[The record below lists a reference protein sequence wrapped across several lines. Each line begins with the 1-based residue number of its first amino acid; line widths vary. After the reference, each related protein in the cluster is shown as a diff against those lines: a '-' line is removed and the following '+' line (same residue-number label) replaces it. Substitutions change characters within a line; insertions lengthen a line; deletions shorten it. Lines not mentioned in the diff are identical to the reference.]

1 MKQLLPALAKRSLAL
16 ALALALL
23 LSLCPV
29 IPITAHAAGEAVYH
43 GVGTGQYPVDTGLI
57 KVTGATWNKANTVY
71 PVSANTRFLFA
82 LNNAAD
88 FTNGLTGKARIEVEY
103 MSASKLGTYTLTPD
117 FAVYYATASGFVA
130 ATLSETVADVT
141 ESTSKKVYVVENL
154 VESATMSGTANSGIV
169 YIVHTTSGAYAPIKG
184 VKITNLENTP
194 ASVDSAY
201 AKVVL
206 NGSAAEQDLNS
217 TTVKAINTTNGN
229 TVSFSPTLNAGYAY
243 WEIPAGYALAVTLS
257 DAFMAGFTD
266 GKATVTVEYYDYNQG
281 SAELVYHSTSN
292 NTQKHATT
300 ITTDG
305 NGTGELKTVTYPLT
319 DAVFTK
325 AYNLTGVSLA
335 IAGTSGKVCIKS
347 VTITKGAEVPVTY
360 TAKLNSTATDL
371 KFYDDAAMDLALSVK
386 TDGADE
392 AINVAYTLTGGTLT
406 EAVTGSADVTVTAA
420 GTPVLDAT
428 WFNEKVTGNGEYTLA
443 VVAKKADQTEVINK
457 TFTFSRN
464 KAYDLNVIS
473 VGGKTELVY
482 IEAEPYDLVAKLLK
496 QYGDTKAGLTLEYTV
511 NGGTPVTQTV
521 DVPATPADAL
531 GIPLDLSSIP
541 DFGTY
546 TVVCNLKSGDTVLAT
561 QTVNVERKM
570 ATPINSGLRSDNA
583 ENTTLVYMD
592 DAAYDMRLYL
602 QHRIPTAADFT
613 VLYTISRNGVALE
626 SFTDKT
632 AAVTSLTDTEQA
644 IALELPAVDLYGDFT
659 LAITVKDGEG
669 NPVHTKEFA
678 FSRRMTNFA
687 NTTLTSE
694 NANDGLVFADDT
706 AYDLKLSVQKAD
718 GNDEELAISYVIV
731 NTADPSTA
739 IKEGSFDKQVYSGS
753 TPTVLDLAALLADV
767 TAYGTYELKLAITNT
782 LGTVQETIYTFSRVA
797 TFKVELSSAGNAG
810 ANLVFPEAAHY
821 DLKLSLLKQTGADVV
836 YNIEYVV
843 SQGETVYTFA
853 PINNVSITGTKTVLD
868 LDMTG
873 VDGNGSFVISVS
885 LKDAE
890 GNTVRTYNF
899 TVGRVPAM
907 DVEFDAH
914 GAVSPDENTVTYIDH
929 VPYDIALNAK
939 KQSGDPQDM
948 VVKYVVTDKDGK
960 VVLSATGAEIA
971 GSQTVSIGS
980 SAFVPVD
987 MDLSELKGYGTYTLT
1002 ATVLDAYGNE
1012 AKAISIKVVREDTV
1026 YSVLKSGSN
1035 SDLVFTEN
1043 DGAFDIKLYVR
1054 MLTETAEPLNLKYT
1068 VYAPDGTVITEYD
1081 GTATVPDVNSNPL
1094 IADLAAALA
1103 TYTDV
1108 TGTYKVDLLVTDAAG
1123 RTREKETYTFYRI
1136 SSVDSVKVQ
1145 MGSETNPDRIFTT
1158 QDAIDPVVQLSKTDA
1173 EHVRESFSILVTIT
1187 DKDGNALVL
1196 PKTSAN
1202 GDGNWTYKDADNN
1215 DQNGLKTKVAF
1226 GSVQIPLAQYI
1237 DFSGFTTTGTYKVNI
1252 TLTDDTNH
1260 ERSVTSHEFKI
1271 VEFDTVKSQMGSA
1284 TNPDLIFTVQD
1295 VVDPIIRLE
1304 KTDNIPEAFTIVL
1317 TLTDKDGKEIV
1328 IGADGEGNPLTKLVG
1343 QLNGFDNIRD
1353 LPLASLI
1360 SFSGITNI
1368 GTYNVNLTIIDD
1380 AGKERLSASHAFTIV
1395 TSDSVSSAMGSVT
1408 NPDLIFTVQDAID
1421 PILRLTKT
1429 DEIAEG
1435 FDITV
1440 TVTDK
1445 DGNALTFT
1453 EKLGNTQVDKLA
1465 THVTAFVTRDV
1476 PLADFIDFSSCITQL
1491 GTYNINVTLT
1501 DDAGNERH
1509 TASHAFTV
1517 IPFDTVISGI
1527 SSASNPNMLFLP
1539 GLATDLVLHIQ
1550 KIDEN
1555 DTLAEGFT
1563 ALITVTGKNDKVLL
1577 SAEGPLKDKANYK
1590 ISLAELEGFDLSKI
1604 VDCGTYKL
1612 NVTLTDDAGKVRHE
1626 ASHPFTIRVLENS
1639 VDTAVTSAANSD
1651 MIFTEG
1657 EDIDLTLHLRKN
1669 DGIAEAFTAT
1679 ITITDKNTG
1688 EELVKSEKPVP
1699 ADLVIKAPVSE
1710 LIDLSKLPATGVF
1723 NLNVVLT
1730 DVAGNKRLDKTTA
1743 FCRVA
1748 QASVKTQISS
1758 NTNRDMIFTDKDK
1771 VDLIL
1776 YVQKTDGID
1785 ETLHIK
1791 YTVTS
1796 PSGAVIATKEGNVKA
1811 LSGSKYFKA
1820 TLDNLPELTEHGTY
1834 KIHLVITDNSGIVR
1848 SESVTQLARISGT
1861 GIRHQISSS
1870 SGTNLQF
1877 SANKPFDMC
1886 LFLQKTDGVKE
1897 SFQGQVYVTDPYGNV
1912 IFSIK
1917 GKINVPASGY
1927 FKFPLDLSKGT
1938 AFGTYKASYTLH
1950 DDAGTLRASGTTYFS
1965 RFSDDAVRAA
1975 VQSASGKFPGLI
1987 YGKDDAFDL
1996 TLYLQKTDGLE
2007 QMLQVR
2013 YTITDMNGLVLETK
2027 QGRLTVPA
2035 TGYRKIPIELPDIE
2049 ALQKFGIY
2057 TFKLEVAN
2065 TDGKIIFTEDYSFS
2079 RVLVPEEQLD
2089 ILGVCTHLSKRGM
2102 TTKQSQQ
2109 YVDLA
2114 RQAGVKFWR
2123 DELPWSTV
2131 EPAKGQYKIPA
2142 SADAAVDYT
2151 LSIGMEPLFIL
2162 DYGND
2167 LYGSD
2172 VTTDEWLEGYLGY
2185 VKAMVTH
2192 FKGRIMYYEV
2202 WNEWN
2207 IGLGGMDKKYREMAD
2222 IYANLLIE
2230 TYKVIKE
2237 IDPKVTVIGGVVAGG
2252 ELKWTENM
2260 LKYPEVIN
2268 AMDAFSFHCYPDND
2282 IKEIQDQVEKLRE
2295 LFKEYGRE
2303 DIPMWLTETG
2313 WPTHI
2318 GRDGFTE
2325 EVSAGNLVSL
2335 YTWAIANPGVLDRI
2349 FWYDLHNDGEEAEY
2363 LEHNLGLLRNW
2374 DADVETV
2381 PMAAKKSYVAMNAM
2395 NAILLGAEYV
2405 GTYDM
2410 GHKSITAHRFNKDG
2424 KDLLVVWADD
2434 CTLNM
2439 VATIGNSNMVVTDMY
2454 GNANALTPVN
2464 GKVTLFLSDAPVYIE
2479 YDLDDTLE
2487 LKEGGFKLDKAMYSA
2502 TPAATF
2508 PLQIT
2513 RNSGLETF
2521 EGTYAFSMPE
2531 GWSVEGVEFGAAKEG
2546 ATEITD
2552 TVYVT
2557 VGDDASKGETS
2568 ISVRVISD
2576 GNVMGQFSVPIEMGD
2591 ICTVNPDVVFTDDGH
2606 EFKLSVQVINE
2617 NSTKPLTG
2625 TINLLAPA
2633 ALIGNTKTSVPFEI
2647 PAGENKAVLIDIPAE
2662 MANTFHT
2669 AKVEVVLESGAKHTV
2684 TKPVS
2689 FLYAIEAPKD
2699 MKLDGVID
2707 EQWADAMEFTAGEKD
2722 WENDN
2727 SSDLEWPGNTAKG
2740 YVMWDN
2746 EYLYVAVEVYDE
2758 SHYQEASGTSIWL
2771 GDSIQMAIDVSRF
2784 TVPGYTGY
2792 NEIGFSLNSETGA
2805 IENWNWYAAPGENV
2819 SEGGI
2824 FKIVRDEDACTTTYE
2839 VALPWSEQ
2847 LPDGEELNLNSVGFS
2862 LIVNENS
2869 LDEDGDPTGR
2879 TGWIEYMSGIGR
2891 RKDPTVFGDLILAKR
2906 PTE

>member
-29 IPITAHAAGEAVYH
+29 IPITV
-43 GVGTGQYPVDTGLI
+43 
-57 KVTGATWNKANTVY
+57 
-71 PVSANTRFLFA
+71 
-82 LNNAAD
+82 NAESI
-88 FTNGLTGKARIEVEY
+88 T
-103 MSASKLGTYTLTPD
+103 
-117 FAVYYATASGFVA
+117 TASAKLVKNGDSISVQGSN
-130 ATLSETVADVT
+130 LTVQQADG
-141 ESTSKKVYVVENL
+141 SLN
-154 VESATMSGTANSGIV
+154 
-169 YIVHTTSGAYAPIKG
+169 
-184 VKITNLENTP
+184 ITNLDP
-194 ASVDSAY
+194 VPVGKY
-201 AKVVL
+201 AAWKCKNANYLTFTLSTEFLTGWSGGGARVTFTFL
-206 NGSAAEQDLNS
+206 DGGAAGSAKFMYHSTGKSIQTHTKEIEIDGSGNS
-217 TTVKAINTTNGN
+217 SDATRKTVSYFLTDAILKNCGGKGVSFVLYRTNGELYLE
-229 TVSFSPTLNAGYAY
+229 S
-243 WEIPAGYALAVTLS
+243 
-257 DAFMAGFTD
+257 
-266 GKATVTVEYYDYNQG
+266 VTVEKLALTTETLNWNMAFNSEGRIISSDSDWVYEDDQPYEWFADNKQG
-281 SAELVYHSTSN
+281 RVATDLYVRARVKDAAGNVVAEVANKKVAVVKNAFCTLLTSDDLNMPTNLPGTFTLECAVYTSTTSTSPQASFTKVFKRTVN
-292 NTQKHATT
+292 GAGGVV
-300 ITTDG
+300 TTD
-305 NGTGELKTVTYPLT
+305 LVT
-319 DAVFTK
+319 
-325 AYNLTGVSLA
+325 
-335 IAGTSGKVCIKS
+335 
-347 VTITKGAEVPVTY
+347 PV
-360 TAKLNSTATDL
+360 TDL
-371 KFYDDAAMDLALSVK
+371 KFYDDVPMDLALWAK
-386 TDGADE
+386 TSGE
-392 AINVAYTLTGGTLT
+392 AEAFNVTYTLSGGHLT
-406 EAVTGSADVTVTAA
+406 EAVSETKEVTLTTAGVRILSDTQFNSVITGYGDYNLNVVVKK
-420 GTPVLDAT
+420 GDI
-428 WFNEKVTGNGEYTLA
+428 E
-443 VVAKKADQTEVINK
+443 VAKKD
-457 TFTFSRN
+457 FTITRSN
-464 KAYDLNVIS
+464 AYNMDVVS
-473 VGGKTELVY
+473 VGGNTELVY
-482 IEAEPYDLVAKLLK
+482 FEDAAFDLAVQLQK
-496 QYGDTKAGLTLEYTV
+496 QYGTAEDLTLEYSV
-511 NGGTPVTQTV
+511 NGGAAVTLPVSVPVTPTEAV
-521 DVPATPADAL
+521 SV
-531 GIPLDLSSIP
+531 PLDLSACA
-541 DFGTY
+541 DFGAY
-546 TVVCNLKSGDTVLAT
+546 DVVCNLKNGDAVLAT
-561 QTVNVERKM
+561 KTVKVERKM
-570 ATPINSGLRSDNA
+570 ATPILSGLRSDNA
-583 ENTTLVYMD
+583 ENTTLVYKD
-592 DAAYDMRLYL
+592 DAAYDLKLYL
-602 QHRIPTAADFT
+602 QHRIPAAANFTA
-613 VLYTISRNGVALE
+613 LYTISKDGVPVEGFVDKAIE
-626 SFTDKT
+626 VTD
-632 AAVTSLTDTEQA
+632 LNETEQA
-644 IALELPAVDLYGDFT
+644 FALELPAADLFGDFT
-659 LAITVKDGEG
+659 LALTIKDGEG
-669 NPVHTKEFA
+669 NVVHTKEFA
-678 FSRRMTNFA
+678 FARYLVNFV
-687 NTTLTSE
+687 NTTLTSD
-694 NANDGLVFADDT
+694 NANEGLVFADDT
-706 AYDLKLSVQKAD
+706 PYDLKLSVQKAD
-718 GNDEELAISYVIV
+718 GNDELLKIGYVLV
-731 NTADPSTA
+731 NTADPSTV
-739 IKEGSFDKQVYSGS
+739 IKEGSFADQVYSGT
-753 TPTVLDLAALLADV
+753 TPTVLDVAALLADV
-767 TAYGTYELKLAITNT
+767 TDFGTYELKLAVTNT
-782 LGTVQETIYTFSRVA
+782 RGFVQEISYTFSRVELY
-797 TFKVELSSAGNAG
+797 KVTLSSAGNTG
-810 ANLVFPEAAHY
+810 AHLVFPENVPY
-821 DLKLSLLKQTGADVV
+821 DLLLTLVKQTGEDAV
-836 YNIEYVV
+836 YNIAYTV
-843 SQGETVYTFA
+843 SQGETVYKFGSMT
-853 PINNVSITGTKTVLD
+853 NVSISETPNVQN

-873 VDGNGSFVISVS
+873 VDGTGSFAIVLS
-885 LKDAE
+885 LMDAE
-890 GNTVRTYNF
+890 NNPVRTYHF
-899 TVGRVPAM
+899 TVGRVPEM
-907 DVEFDAH
+907 DVEFVYT
-914 GAVSPDENTVTYIDH
+914 GAESSSTQDTVTFFDY
-929 VPYDIALNAK
+929 VPYNIVLNTK
-939 KQSGDPQDM
+939 KQNGEPQDM
-948 VVKYVVTDKDGK
+948 VVKYVLTDKDGK
-960 VVLSATGAEIA
+960 VVLGATGAEIA
-971 GSQTVSIGS
+971 GSQTLSIGS
-980 SAFVPVD
+980 AEFVPVV
-987 MDLSELKGYGTYTLT
+987 MDLSQLVDVGTSNENTLT
-1002 ATVLDAYGNE
+1002 VTILDVYGNVAKEVSLNVVRKETVL
-1012 AKAISIKVVREDTV
+1012 
-1026 YSVLKSGSN
+1026 SVFKSDSN
-1035 SDLVFTEN
+1035 PDLVYTEN
-1043 DGAFDIKLYVR
+1043 DGAFNISLFLR
-1054 MLTETAEPLNLKYT
+1054 METDLAEPLHVKYT
-1068 VYAPDGTVITEYD
+1068 VYAPDGTVI
-1081 GTATVPDVNSNPL
+1081 ATVDEDVEIPDVNSNPKKYSL
-1094 IADLAAALA
+1094 TEALA
-1103 TYTDV
+1103 GYTNVD
-1108 TGTYKVDLLVTDAAG
+1108 GTYKVELLVTDTPG
-1123 RTREKETYTFYRI
+1123 RVREQETFNFYRI
-1136 SSVDSVKVQ
+1136 QSANSINVK
-1145 MGSETNPDRIFTT
+1145 MGSETNSDVIFTV
-1158 QDAIDPVVQLSKTDA
+1158 QDVIDPIVQFFKIDA
-1173 EHVRESFSILVTIT
+1173 EQIPETFPSVLVTIT
-1187 DKDGNALVL
+1187 DEAGNVLVL
-1196 PKTSAN
+1196 PKKDAE
-1202 GDGNWTYKDADNN
+1202 GNWTYKDAEGN
-1215 DQNGLKTKVAF
+1215 DQNGLKTKLTF
-1226 GSVQIPLAQYI
+1226 GSYKAELAKLI
-1237 DFSGFTTTGTYKVNI
+1237 DFSKAITKLGTYKVNV
-1252 TLTDDTNH
+1252 TVTDDTKH
-1260 ERSVTSHEFKI
+1260 VRWESSHEFKL
-1271 VEFDTVKSQMGSA
+1271 VDFDTVRSKMGSE
-1284 TNPDLIFTVQD
+1284 TNSDLVFTVED
-1295 VVDPIIRLE
+1295 VVDPIIQFE
-1304 KTDNIPEAFTIVL
+1304 KTDGINEKFDLVL

-1328 IGADGEGNPLTKLVG
+1328 IGADENGNPLTAVRFEIKNRKVVLTEHIT
-1343 QLNGFDNIRD
+1343 FSNITD
-1353 LPLASLI
+1353 V
-1360 SFSGITNI
+1360 

-1380 AGKERLSASHAFTIV
+1380 AGNERHKASYAFSIVVSDNV
-1395 TSDSVSSAMGSVT
+1395 TSQMRGET
-1408 NPDLIFTVQDAID
+1408 NPDNIFTVQDVID
-1421 PILRLTKT
+1421 PVIRFTKT
-1429 DEIAEG
+1429 DKVKETFNAI
-1435 FDITV
+1435 V

-1445 DGNALTFT
+1445 DGKAFTFT
-1453 EKLGNTQVDKLA
+1453 RKDTNAQVDKLEI
-1465 THVTAFVTRDV
+1465 TLRD
-1476 PLADFIDFSSCITQL
+1476 LAEQGDLLLANFIDFSCITQL

-1509 TASHAFTV
+1509 TASHAFTI
-1517 IPFDTVISGI
+1517 IPFKTVTSGI
-1527 SSASNPNMLFLP
+1527 SSKSNPNMLFLP
-1539 GLATDLVLHIQ
+1539 GFATDLVLHIQ

-1758 NTNRDMIFTDKDK
+1758 NTNKDMIFTDKDT
-1771 VDLIL
+1771 VDLNL

-1861 GIRHQISSS
+1861 GIKHQISSS

-1996 TLYLQKTDGLE
+1996 ALYLQKTDGLE

-2102 TTKQSQQ
+2102 TTKQAQQ

-2410 GHKSITAHRFNKDG
+2410 GHKAITAHRFNKDG

-2568 ISVRVISD
+2568 ISVRVISN

-2633 ALIGNTKTSVPFEI
+2633 ALIGNTKASVPFEI
-2647 PAGENKAVLIDIPAE
+2647 PAGENKAVLIDVPAE

-2707 EQWADAMEFTAGEKD
+2707 EQWADAMEFTAGEKN

-2727 SSDLEWPGNTAKG
+2727 SSDIDWPGNTAKG

-2746 EYLYVAVEVYDE
+2746 EYLYVAVEAYDE
-2758 SHYQEASGTSIWL
+2758 SHYQTATGTSIWL

-2847 LPDGEELNLNSVGFS
+2847 LPAGEELDLKSVGFS

-2891 RKDPTVFGDLILAKR
+2891 RKDPTVFGDLVLAKR

>member
-29 IPITAHAAGEAVYH
+29 IPITAKADAVTTAHAQAAKDGDNAVVTGNHLTVQQADGGLSISDLAPTLVGKYATWKLTNRYYVFKLSDEFLSGWSGGGARITLTFLDGGKSGSADLMYH
-43 GVGTGQYPVDTGLI
+43 G
-57 KVTGATWNKANTVY
+57 
-71 PVSANTRFLFA
+71 
-82 LNNAAD
+82 
-88 FTNGLTGKARIEVEY
+88 
-103 MSASKLGTYTLTPD
+103 ASK
-117 FAVYYATASGFVA
+117 
-130 ATLSETVADVT
+130 
-141 ESTSKKVYVVENL
+141 STQKP
-154 VESATMSGTANSGIV
+154 TSGIV
-169 YIVHTTSGAYAPIKG
+169 
-184 VKITNLENTP
+184 
-194 ASVDSAY
+194 
-201 AKVVL
+201 
-206 NGSAAEQDLNS
+206 
-217 TTVKAINTTNGN
+217 
-229 TVSFSPTLNAGYAY
+229 
-243 WEIPAGYALAVTLS
+243 IP
-257 DAFMAGFTD
+257 
-266 GKATVTVEYYDYNQG
+266 
-281 SAELVYHSTSN
+281 
-292 NTQKHATT
+292 
-300 ITTDG
+300 G
-305 NGTGELKTVTYPLT
+305 NGTDGVQLVTKSFFLT
-319 DAVFTK
+319 DAVLTNCGGKSVAFVVNRTSDNELYLASATVEKVELTTETLDWHMSFTSEGRIISSDSDWIYEDGQPYEWIADNKQGRVANDLYVRARVTDVAGNVIASVNNKKVAVTQNKFCTLLTADDLNMPTNLPGTFTLECAVYTSTTSTSVQARFTK
-325 AYNLTGVSLA
+325 VFKRTVNGAGGV
-335 IAGTSGKVCIKS
+335 
-347 VTITKGAEVPVTY
+347 VTTDLVTPVT
-360 TAKLNSTATDL
+360 DM
-371 KFYDDAAMDLALSVK
+371 KFYDDAPMDLALWAK
-386 TDGADE
+386 TSGEDE
-392 AINVAYTLTGGTLT
+392 AFDVTYTLSGGHLTEPVSETKSYTLTTAGVRILSGSQFDSV
-406 EAVTGSADVTVTAA
+406 VTGYGDYTLDVTV
-420 GTPVLDAT
+420 
-428 WFNEKVTGNGEYTLA
+428 KKGEA
-443 VVAKKADQTEVINK
+443 VVSTKS
-457 TFTFSRN
+457 FTITRSN
-464 KAYDLNVIS
+464 AYNMDVTS
-473 VGGKTELVY
+473 TGGNTELVY
-482 IEAEPYDLVAKLLK
+482 FEDAAFDLAVQLQK
-496 QYGDTKAGLTLEYTV
+496 QYGAAEDLTLEYSV
-511 NGGTPVTQTV
+511 NGGAAVTQRVSVPVTPTEAV
-521 DVPATPADAL
+521 SV
-531 GIPLDLSSIP
+531 PLDLSACA
-541 DFGTY
+541 DFGAY
-546 TVVCNLKSGDTVLAT
+546 EVVCNLKNGDAVLAT
-561 QTVNVERKM
+561 KTVKVERKM
-570 ATPINSGLRSDNA
+570 ATPILSGLRSDNA
-583 ENTTLVYMD
+583 ENTTLVYKD
-592 DAAYDMRLYL
+592 DAAYDLKLYL
-602 QHRIPTAADFT
+602 QHRIPAAANFTA
-613 VLYTISRNGVALE
+613 LYTISKDGVPVEGFVDKAIE
-626 SFTDKT
+626 VTD
-632 AAVTSLTDTEQA
+632 LNETEQA
-644 IALELPAVDLYGDFT
+644 FALELPAADLFGDFT
-659 LAITVKDGEG
+659 LALTIKDGEG
-669 NPVHTKEFA
+669 NVVHTKEFA
-678 FSRRMTNFA
+678 FARYLVNFV
-687 NTTLTSE
+687 NTTLTSDS
-694 NANDGLVFADDT
+694 ANEGLVFADDT
-706 AYDLKLSVQKAD
+706 PYDLKLSVQKAD
-718 GNDEELAISYVIV
+718 GNDEELAVSYVIV
-731 NTADPSTA
+731 NTAAPSTV
-739 IKEGSFDKQVYSGS
+739 IKEGSFDKQVYSGT
-753 TPTVLDLAALLADV
+753 TPTVLDVAALLADV
-767 TAYGTYELKLAITNT
+767 TDFGTYELKLAVTNT
-782 LGTVQETIYTFSRVA
+782 RGFVQEISYTFSRVELY
-797 TFKVELSSAGNAG
+797 KVTLSSAGNTG
-810 ANLVFPEAAHY
+810 EHLVFPENVPY
-821 DLKLSLLKQTGADVV
+821 DLLLTLVKQTGEDAV
-836 YNIEYVV
+836 YNIAYTV
-843 SQGETVYTFA
+843 SQGETVYKFGSMT
-853 PINNVSITGTKTVLD
+853 NVSITETPNVQN

-873 VDGNGSFVISVS
+873 VDGTGSFAIVLS
-885 LKDAE
+885 LMDAE
-890 GNTVRTYNF
+890 NNPVRTYHF
-899 TVGRVPAM
+899 TVGRVPEM
-907 DVEFDAH
+907 DVEFVYT
-914 GAVSPDENTVTYIDH
+914 GAESSSTQDTVTFFDY
-929 VPYDIALNAK
+929 VPYNIVLNTK
-939 KQSGDPQDM
+939 KQNGEPQDM
-948 VVKYVVTDKDGK
+948 VVKYVLTDKDGK
-960 VVLSATGAEIA
+960 VVLGATGAEIA
-971 GSQTVSIGS
+971 GSQTLSIGS
-980 SAFVPVD
+980 AEFVPVV
-987 MDLSELKGYGTYTLT
+987 MDLSQLVDVGTSNENTLT
-1002 ATVLDAYGNE
+1002 VTILDVYGNVAKEVSLNVVRKETVL
-1012 AKAISIKVVREDTV
+1012 
-1026 YSVLKSGSN
+1026 SVFKSDSN
-1035 SDLVFTEN
+1035 PDLVYTEN
-1043 DGAFDIKLYVR
+1043 DGAFNISLFLR
-1054 MLTETAEPLNLKYT
+1054 METDLAETLHVKYT
-1068 VYAPDGTVITEYD
+1068 VYAPDGTVI
-1081 GTATVPDVNSNPL
+1081 ATVDEDVEIPAVNSNPKKYSL
-1094 IADLAAALA
+1094 TEALA
-1103 TYTDV
+1103 EYTNVD
-1108 TGTYKVDLLVTDAAG
+1108 GTYKVELLVTDATD
-1123 RTREKETYTFYRI
+1123 RVREQETFNFYRI
-1136 SSVDSVKVQ
+1136 QSANSVNVQ
-1145 MGSETNPDRIFTT
+1145 MGSATNPDRIFTT
-1158 QDAIDPVVQLSKTDA
+1158 QDAIDPVVQLIKNDGIA
-1173 EHVRESFSILVTIT
+1173 EKLTILLTIT
-1187 DKDGNALVL
+1187 DEAGNTVPLPLKEGSQWKAAAGNAVTATATIRKASIDLAKEFDL
-1196 PKTSAN
+1196 S
-1202 GDGNWTYKDADNN
+1202 
-1215 DQNGLKTKVAF
+1215 GLT
-1226 GSVQIPLAQYI
+1226 QL
-1237 DFSGFTTTGTYKVNI
+1237 GTYTVNV
-1252 TLTDDTNH
+1252 TLTDDSKDFKEGTEELNN
-1260 ERSVTSHEFKI
+1260 ERGEYSHEFKI
-1271 VEFDTVKSQMGSA
+1271 VAFNTVNSKMVSA
-1284 TNPDLIFTVQD
+1284 TNSDLVFVADKD
-1295 VVDPIIRLE
+1295 VIDPVIMLE
-1304 KTDNIPEAFTIVL
+1304 KTDGVNESFDMVL
-1317 TLTDKDGKEIV
+1317 TLTDKEDKEIV
-1328 IGADGEGNPLTKLVG
+1328 IGADDSGNPLTSVRFELTDRKVVLTDYIT
-1343 QLNGFDNIRD
+1343 FANIPD
-1353 LPLASLI
+1353 V
-1360 SFSGITNI
+1360 
-1368 GTYNVNLTIIDD
+1368 GTYNVNLVLIDD
-1380 AGKERLSASHAFTIV
+1380 AGNERHKNSCPFSVVAFDSVGSKLDSATTNHDLLFTDKDVIDPVVYIAKTDSDKAKEKFTI
-1395 TSDSVSSAMGSVT
+1395 
-1408 NPDLIFTVQDAID
+1408 L
-1421 PILRLTKT
+1421 L
-1429 DEIAEG
+1429 
-1435 FDITV
+1435 
-1440 TVTDK
+1440 TVTDAA
-1445 DGNALTFT
+1445 GNALELPIIKEGSYWTAA
-1453 EKLGNTQVDKLA
+1453 EGNA
-1465 THVTAFVTRDV
+1465 VTATALISNHKVV
-1476 PLADFIDFSSCITQL
+1476 LAEEFDLSAITEL
-1491 GTYNINVTLT
+1491 STYYVNVTVT

-1509 TASHAFTV
+1509 TASHAFTI
-1517 IPFDTVISGI
+1517 IPFKTVTSGI
-1527 SSASNPNMLFLP
+1527 SSKSNPNMLFLP
-1539 GLATDLVLHIQ
+1539 GFATDLVLHIQ

-1555 DTLAEGFT
+1555 DTLAEDFDI
-1563 ALITVTGKNDKVLL
+1563 AVTVTDSKDKVLL

-1688 EELVKSEKPVP
+1688 EELVKAEKPVP
-1699 ADLVIKAPVSE
+1699 ADLTIKTPVSE

-1743 FCRVA
+1743 FYRVA

-1758 NTNRDMIFTDKDK
+1758 NTNSDMIFTDKDT
-1771 VDLIL
+1771 VDLNL

-1861 GIRHQISSS
+1861 GIKHQISSS

-2746 EYLYVAVEVYDE
+2746 EYLYVAVEAYDE
-2758 SHYQEASGTSIWL
+2758 SHYQTATGTSIWL

>member
-29 IPITAHAAGEAVYH
+29 IPITAKAEAVTTASATAVRNTSTNPVTAEVQ
-43 GVGTGQYPVDTGLI
+43 GANLTVGKLSDTGIDAFNPSVLG
-57 KVTGATWNKANTVY
+57 KY
-71 PVSANTRFLFA
+71 
-82 LNNAAD
+82 AAWQ
-88 FTNGLTGKARIEVEY
+88 FKSGTSY
-103 MSASKLGTYTLTPD
+103 MAFKLTPD
-117 FAVYYATASGFVA
+117 FLADWSG
-130 ATLSETVADVT
+130 
-141 ESTSKKVYVVENL
+141 
-154 VESATMSGTANSGIV
+154 
-169 YIVHTTSGAYAPIKG
+169 G
-184 VKITNLENTP
+184 VKITFNFLD
-194 ASVDSAY
+194 AGVA
-201 AKVVL
+201 
-206 NGSAAEQDLNS
+206 GSAQ
-217 TTVKAINTTNGN
+217 
-229 TVSFSPTLNAGYAY
+229 
-243 WEIPAGYALAVTLS
+243 
-257 DAFMAGFTD
+257 
-266 GKATVTVEYYDYNQG
+266 
-281 SAELVYHSTSN
+281 LVYHSATNNKQPAAEQISIPGTGSSSAAQKVTVSYVLPDAVLTNCYDKGASFVLYRTGGSLYLNSVTVEKVDLTTEAIDWHMAFASEGRFVSKDADGVYEDSQPYEWFAENKQALHAGDLYVRARVTDAAGNVVASVNNKKVTVVKNAWCPLITSDDVN
-292 NTQKHATT
+292 LPTDLPGTFTLDCRVYMSETATSVQAQFT
-300 ITTDG
+300 KVFKRTVNGAGGVVTTD
-305 NGTGELKTVTYPLT
+305 LVT
-319 DAVFTK
+319 
-325 AYNLTGVSLA
+325 
-335 IAGTSGKVCIKS
+335 
-347 VTITKGAEVPVTY
+347 PV
-360 TAKLNSTATDL
+360 TDL
-371 KFYDDAAMDLALSVK
+371 KFYDDVPMDLALWAK
-386 TDGADE
+386 TSGEDE
-392 AINVAYTLTGGTLT
+392 AFNVTYTLSGGHLT
-406 EAVTGSADVTVTAA
+406 EAVSETKEVTLTTAGVRILSDTHFNNVITGYGDYNLNVVVKK
-420 GTPVLDAT
+420 GDI
-428 WFNEKVTGNGEYTLA
+428 E
-443 VVAKKADQTEVINK
+443 VAKKD
-457 TFTFSRN
+457 FTITRSN
-464 KAYDLNVIS
+464 AYNMNVVS
-473 VGGKTELVY
+473 VGGNTELVY
-482 IEAEPYDLVAKLLK
+482 FEDAAFDLAVQLQK
-496 QYGDTKAGLTLEYTV
+496 QYGAAEDLTLEYSV
-511 NGGTPVTQTV
+511 NGGAAVTQPVSVPVTPTEAV
-521 DVPATPADAL
+521 SV
-531 GIPLDLSSIP
+531 PLDLSACA
-541 DFGTY
+541 DFGAY
-546 TVVCNLKSGDTVLAT
+546 EVVCNLKNGDAVLAT
-561 QTVNVERKM
+561 KTVNVERKM
-570 ATPINSGLRSDNA
+570 ATPIISGLRSDNA
-583 ENTTLVYMD
+583 ENTTLVYKD
-592 DAAYDMRLYL
+592 DAAYDLKLYL
-602 QHRIPTAADFT
+602 QHRIPAAANFTA
-613 VLYTISRNGVALE
+613 LYTISKDGVPVEGFVDKAIE
-626 SFTDKT
+626 VTD
-632 AAVTSLTDTEQA
+632 LNETEQA
-644 IALELPAVDLYGDFT
+644 FALELPAADLFGDFT
-659 LAITVKDGEG
+659 LALTIKDGEG
-669 NPVHTKEFA
+669 NVVHTKEFA
-678 FSRRMTNFA
+678 FARYLVNFV
-687 NTTLTSE
+687 NTTLTSD
-694 NANDGLVFADDT
+694 NANDGYVFADDT
-706 AYDLKLSVQKAD
+706 PYDLKLSVQKAD
-718 GNDEELAISYVIV
+718 GNDELLKIGYVLV
-731 NTADPSTA
+731 NAADPSTV
-739 IKEGSFDKQVYSGS
+739 IKEGSFADQVYSGT
-753 TPTVLDLAALLADV
+753 TPTVLDVAALLADV
-767 TAYGTYELKLAITNT
+767 TDFGTYELKLAVTNT
-782 LGTVQETIYTFSRVA
+782 RGFVQEISYTFSRVELYKI
-797 TFKVELSSAGNAG
+797 TLSSAGNTG
-810 ANLVFPEAAHY
+810 AHLVFPENAPY
-821 DLKLSLLKQTGADVV
+821 DLLLTLVKQTGEDAV
-836 YNIEYVV
+836 YNIAYTV
-843 SQGETVYTFA
+843 SQGETVYKFGSMT
-853 PINNVSITGTKTVLD
+853 NVSITETPNVQN

-873 VDGNGSFVISVS
+873 VDGTGSFAIVLS
-885 LKDAE
+885 LMDAE
-890 GNTVRTYNF
+890 NNPVRTYHF
-899 TVGRVPAM
+899 TVGRVPEM
-907 DVEFDAH
+907 DVEFVYT
-914 GAVSPDENTVTYIDH
+914 GAESSSTQDSVTFIDY
-929 VPYDIALNAK
+929 VPYNIVLNTK
-939 KQSGDPQDM
+939 KQNGDPQDM
-948 VVKYVVTDKDGK
+948 VVKYVLTDKDGK
-960 VVLSATGAEIA
+960 VVLGATGAEIA
-971 GSQTVSIGS
+971 GSQTLSIGS
-980 SAFVPVD
+980 AEFVPVV
-987 MDLSELKGYGTYTLT
+987 MDLSTLNDCGTNKVHTYTLT
-1002 ATVLDAYGNE
+1002 VTILDVYGNV
-1012 AKAISIKVVREDTV
+1012 AKEVSIDVARKDT
-1026 YSVLKSGSN
+1026 LKTALNSN
-1035 SDLVFTEN
+1035 NADLVYTEN
-1043 DGAFDIKLYVR
+1043 DGAFDMTLLGQMQNDFGDEEFTI
-1054 MLTETAEPLNLKYT
+1054 EFT
-1068 VYAPDGTVITEYD
+1068 VTAPDGTVIKEVNE
-1081 GTATVPDVNSNPL
+1081 TAIIPAPVGNGRNYYKVPL
-1094 IADLAAALA
+1094 TTDLANYTEVFGTYTAALKI
-1103 TYTDV
+1103 TDTANRV
-1108 TGTYKVDLLVTDAAG
+1108 REEVVYK
-1123 RTREKETYTFYRI
+1123 FYRI
-1136 SSVDSVKVQ
+1136 QSENSIKVA
-1145 MGSETNPDRIFTT
+1145 MGSETNDLIFT
-1158 QDAIDPVVQLSKTDA
+1158 DRDVIDPILQFAKTDV
-1173 EHVRESFSILVTIT
+1173 EHVKENFAVLITIT
-1187 DKDGNALVL
+1187 DEAGNALVL
-1196 PKTSAN
+1196 PKKDAE
-1202 GDGNWTYKDADNN
+1202 GNWTYKDAEGN
-1215 DQNGLKTKVAF
+1215 DQNGLVNNKFSFGKVPIA
-1226 GSVQIPLAQYI
+1226 LTDYI
-1237 DFSGFTTTGTYKVNI
+1237 DFSKAITKLGTYKVNV
-1252 TLTDDTNH
+1252 TLTDDSTDENNV
-1260 ERSVTSHEFKI
+1260 RLVSSYEFN
-1271 VEFDTVKSQMGSA
+1271 VVAFDSVKSKMGST
-1284 TNPDLIFTVQD
+1284 TNSDLVFTVED
-1295 VVDPIIRLE
+1295 VVDPVIQLE
-1304 KTDNIPEAFTIVL
+1304 NSNKVSEKFDMVL

-1328 IGADGEGNPLTKLVG
+1328 IGTDENGNPLTAVRFAIKDRNVVLTEHIT
-1343 QLNGFDNIRD
+1343 FANIPD
-1353 LPLASLI
+1353 V
-1360 SFSGITNI
+1360 

-1380 AGKERLSASHAFTIV
+1380 AGNERHKASYAFSIVAFDSVDSKLDSATTNHDLLFTDKDVIDPVVYIAKTDSDKVKEKFTI
-1395 TSDSVSSAMGSVT
+1395 
-1408 NPDLIFTVQDAID
+1408 L
-1421 PILRLTKT
+1421 L
-1429 DEIAEG
+1429 
-1435 FDITV
+1435 
-1440 TVTDK
+1440 TVTDAA
-1445 DGNALTFT
+1445 GNALELPIIKEGSHWTAA
-1453 EKLGNTQVDKLA
+1453 EGNA
-1465 THVTAFVTRDV
+1465 VTATAPFSNHKVV
-1476 PLADFIDFSSCITQL
+1476 LAEEFDLSAITEL
-1491 GTYNINVTLT
+1491 GTYYVNVTVT

-1517 IPFDTVISGI
+1517 IPFETVASGI
-1527 SSASNPNMLFLP
+1527 TSESNSNLLFLP

-1550 KIDEN
+1550 KTDAN
-1555 DTLAEGFT
+1555 DQIAESF
-1563 ALITVTGKNDKVLL
+1563 AITVTVTDSKDKVLL
-1577 SAEGPLKDKANYK
+1577 SAEGNVKDKANYK
-1590 ISLAELEGFDLSKI
+1590 LDLKNLEGFDLSTIK
-1604 VDCGTYKL
+1604 DCGTYKL
-1612 NVTLTDDAGKVRHE
+1612 NVTLTDDAGKVRHQ

-1639 VDTAVTSAANSD
+1639 VDTAVTSTANSD

-1657 EDIDLTLHLRKN
+1657 EEIDLTLHLRKN

-1688 EELVKSEKPVP
+1688 EELVKAEKPVP
-1699 ADLVIKAPVSE
+1699 ADLTIKTPVSE

-1743 FCRVA
+1743 FYRVA

-1771 VDLIL
+1771 VDLNL

-1996 TLYLQKTDGLE
+1996 ALYLQKTDGLE

-2746 EYLYVAVEVYDE
+2746 EYLYVAVEAYDE
-2758 SHYQEASGTSIWL
+2758 SHYQTATGTSIWL